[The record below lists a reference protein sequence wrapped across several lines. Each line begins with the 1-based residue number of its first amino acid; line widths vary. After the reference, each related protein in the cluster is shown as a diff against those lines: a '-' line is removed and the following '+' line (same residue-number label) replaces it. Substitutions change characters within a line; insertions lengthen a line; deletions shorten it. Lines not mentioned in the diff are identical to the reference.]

1 MKKLIMICVL
11 VGATIINASATEVK
25 RCENSSKELAENVND
40 EIDQPEMWL
49 EKIGDKKYQLNYM
62 EVPEGKLTVIIRND
76 NSRVIY
82 RDMIFAEKFF
92 SKNYDLSNLE
102 VGDYHFE
109 VTDAQSEIMMDQQIN
124 LLAETQKSAHTVSLE
139 VLDEDRLAI
148 FRDNTDGLVR
158 TLKIFDEV
166 GLIYEETVTSGE
178 FAKKFKFENVK
189 SLDTLTIQVS
199 DSNGEVQY
207 ISSL

>member
-102 VGDYHFE
+102 VGDYQFE
-109 VTDAQSEIMMDQQIN
+109 VTDSKSIKLIDEEIQ
-124 LLAETQKSAHTVSLE
+124 LTSRTTKSTSVATIE
-139 VLDEDRLAI
+139 VLDKERLAI
-148 FRDNTDGLVR
+148 FMNNEDGLTR
-158 TLKIFDEV
+158 NLKIFDNGE
-166 GLIYEETVTSGE
+166 LIHEEAVEGKD
-178 FAKKFKFENVK
+178 FKKKFKFENVK
-189 SLDTLTIQVS
+189 SLDTLTIQIT
-199 DSNGEVQY
+199 DSTGEVQY
-207 ISSL
+207 VSSL